1 MDDETTVGGEMEET
15 TPAEAPAMEEGMEAE
30 APAATEETGE
40 EAA

>member
-1 MDDETTVGGEMEET
+1 MEET
-15 TPAEAPAMEEGMEAE
+15 TPAEAPAMEEGMDAT